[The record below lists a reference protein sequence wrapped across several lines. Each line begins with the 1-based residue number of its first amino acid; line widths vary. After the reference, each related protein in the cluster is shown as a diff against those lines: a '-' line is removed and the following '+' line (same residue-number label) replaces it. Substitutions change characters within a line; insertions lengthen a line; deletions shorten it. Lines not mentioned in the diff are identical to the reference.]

1 VYHVSGMKT
10 LLNPK
15 DREEII
21 TRLQAVR
28 PTSPRL
34 WGKMSAHQMVCH
46 LTDGFRMYMGL
57 KPARPVP
64 VPYSRTLMKW
74 IALWAPIPWPKGF
87 ATAPELDQQAGGTQ
101 PMEFDDDVR
110 ELRNLVERFTQAR
123 NFEWQLH
130 PHFGQMSDRE
140 WMRLAYLHM
149 DHHLRQFG
157 A

>member
-1 VYHVSGMKT
+1 MKT
-10 LLNPK
+10 LLNPGDK
-15 DREEII
+15 VEII

-46 LTDGFRMYMGL
+46 LTDRFRMYMGL
-57 KPARPVP
+57 KAERPAPASYSRIVMKWVALWVP
-64 VPYSRTLMKW
+64 V
-74 IALWAPIPWPKGF
+74 PWPKGF
-87 ATAPELDQQAGGTQ
+87 RTAPELDQQAGGTQ

-110 ELRNLVERFTQAR
+110 ELRKLVDRFTQAQR
-123 NFEWQLH
+123 FEWQPH

-140 WMRLAYLHM
+140 WMRLAYLHV